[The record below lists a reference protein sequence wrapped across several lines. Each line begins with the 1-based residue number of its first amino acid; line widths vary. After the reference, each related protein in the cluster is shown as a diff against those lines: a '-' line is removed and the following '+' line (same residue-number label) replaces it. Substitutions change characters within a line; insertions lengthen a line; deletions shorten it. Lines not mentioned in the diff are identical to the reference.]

1 MKRQT
6 KYKGCLLALACLLA
20 AGCSQEDALPAKED
34 GARVPL
40 TITSASMET
49 EVSVTRAGT
58 TPLGAGATIGV
69 FLDNAVGVT
78 SYGRMQNTRYNCGGA
93 AWNPSSEAN
102 RIYLTSDKA
111 VVCAYYPHK
120 TNLNIS
126 VADRSVKMNL
136 DPYVLADGEEP
147 FAYATSA
154 EVNAESKEVSFS
166 MKQACSWLVIDFKR
180 GDVKDD
186 ITLSSFSLSNANLVG
201 RIELDI
207 MNGTESYS
215 SKQATLEFT
224 GDIALPKK
232 GAVKRGVAMLPS
244 ASLTG
249 GLKVSVKVKEYGD
262 KVMSTT
268 LTGLTALQRGY
279 KYGVTLTVNGTNI
292 EATSVEVLPWTQ
304 VTVNNGG
311 IEYIP
316 LP

>member
-20 AGCSQEDALPAKED
+20 AGCSQEDALPGKGD

-40 TITSASMET
+40 TITSASMDT

-69 FLDNAVGVT
+69 FLDNAAGAT
-78 SYGRMQNTRYNCGGA
+78 SYSRKYNVRYNCGGA
-93 AWNPSSEAN
+93 AWNPSSEDS

-120 TNLNIS
+120 NVLSTS
-126 VADRSVKMNL
+126 VADRSVTVHL
-136 DPYVLADGEEP
+136 TPYLLADGEEP

-166 MKQACSWLVIDFKR
+166 MKQACSWVVIDFKR

-186 ITLSSFSLSNANLVG
+186 ITLSSFSLSNANLRG
-201 RIELDI
+201 GMYIDI
-207 MNGTESYS
+207 MDGTESS
-215 SKQATLEFT
+215 PSLQATQEFT

-232 GAVKRGVAMLPS
+232 GAVTRGVAMLPS

-249 GLKVSVKVKEYGD
+249 GVKVSVKVKEYGD

-268 LTGLTALQRGY
+268 VGFGELLRGC

-304 VTVNNGG
+304 TTVNNGG

>member
-20 AGCSQEDALPAKED
+20 AGCSQEDALPGKGD

-69 FLDNAVGVT
+69 FLDNAAGVT
-78 SYGRMQNTRYNCGGA
+78 SYGRMNNVRYNCGGA

-120 TNLNIS
+120 NILNSS
-126 VADRSVKMNL
+126 VAERSVKVYL

-166 MKQACSWLVIDFKR
+166 MRQACSWLVIDFKR

-186 ITLSSFSLSNANLVG
+186 ITLSSFSLSNANLRG
-201 RIELDI
+201 GMDIDI
-207 MNGTESYS
+207 MNGTESTPTL
-215 SKQATLEFT
+215 QATLEFV
-224 GDIALPKK
+224 GDITLPKNS
-232 GAVKRGVAMLPS
+232 AVTRGVAMLPS

-304 VTVNNGG
+304 ATVNNGG
-311 IEYIP
+311 SAYIP

>member
-20 AGCSQEDALPAKED
+20 AGCSQEDALPGKED

-40 TITSASMET
+40 TITSASMDT

-69 FLDNAVGVT
+69 FLDNAVGAT
-78 SYGRMQNTRYNCGGA
+78 SYSRKYNVRYNCGGA
-93 AWNPSSEAN
+93 AWNPSSEDS

-111 VVCAYYPHK
+111 VVCAYYPYK
-120 TNLNIS
+120 NNLFS
-126 VADRSVKMNL
+126 TVTERSVKVHL

-147 FAYATSA
+147 FAYATSK

-201 RIELDI
+201 RIDLDI
-207 MNGTESYS
+207 MDATESYS
-215 SKQATLEFT
+215 SKQATLEFI
-224 GDIALPKK
+224 GDIALPKNS
-232 GAVKRGVAMLPS
+232 AVTRGVAMLPS

-268 LTGLTALQRGY
+268 LTGYTELQRGC

-292 EATSVEVLPWTQ
+292 EATSVEVLPWTPSA
-304 VTVNNGG
+304 VSNSGNAYT
-311 IEYIP
+311 P

>member
-20 AGCSQEDALPAKED
+20 AGCSQEDALPGKED

-69 FLDNAVGVT
+69 FLDNAVGAT
-78 SYGRMQNTRYNCGGA
+78 SYSRKYNVRYNCGGA
-93 AWNPSSEAN
+93 AWNPSSEDS

-120 TNLNIS
+120 NVLSTS
-126 VADRSVKMNL
+126 VADRSVKVYL
-136 DPYVLADGEEP
+136 TPYLLADGEEP

-166 MKQACSWLVIDFKR
+166 MKQACSWVVIDFKR

-186 ITLSSFSLSNANLVG
+186 ITLSSFSLSNANLRG
-201 RIELDI
+201 GMYIDI
-207 MNGTESYS
+207 MDGTESS
-215 SKQATLEFT
+215 PSLQATLEFT
-224 GDIALPKK
+224 GNIALPKK
-232 GAVKRGVAMLPS
+232 GAVTRGVAMLPS
-244 ASLTG
+244 ASLSG
-249 GLKVSVKVKEYGD
+249 GVKVSVKVKEYGD

-311 IEYIP
+311 SAYIP

>member
-20 AGCSQEDALPAKED
+20 AGCSQEDALPGKED

-40 TITSASMET
+40 TITSASMDT

-69 FLDNAVGVT
+69 FLDNAVGAT
-78 SYGRMQNTRYNCGGA
+78 SYSRKYNVRYNCGGA
-93 AWNPSSEAN
+93 AWNPSSEDS

-120 TNLNIS
+120 NVLSTS
-126 VADRSVKMNL
+126 VADRSVTVHL
-136 DPYVLADGEEP
+136 TPYLLADGEEP

-166 MKQACSWLVIDFKR
+166 MKQACSWVVIDFKR

-186 ITLSSFSLSNANLVG
+186 ITLSSFSLSNANLRG
-201 RIELDI
+201 GMYIDI
-207 MNGTESYS
+207 MDGTESS
-215 SKQATLEFT
+215 PSLQATQEFT

-232 GAVKRGVAMLPS
+232 GAVTRGVAMLPS

-268 LTGLTALQRGY
+268 LTGYTELQRGC

-292 EATSVEVLPWTQ
+292 EATSVEVLPWTPSA
-304 VTVNNGG
+304 VSNSGNAYT
-311 IEYIP
+311 P